1 MLIVNVV
8 YAYLLYSLIPRLSGG
23 GKVEPGTD
31 CVRMRAIN

>member
-1 MLIVNVV
+1 MSIVNVV
-8 YAYLLYSLIPRLSGG
+8 YDSLIPRLSGG